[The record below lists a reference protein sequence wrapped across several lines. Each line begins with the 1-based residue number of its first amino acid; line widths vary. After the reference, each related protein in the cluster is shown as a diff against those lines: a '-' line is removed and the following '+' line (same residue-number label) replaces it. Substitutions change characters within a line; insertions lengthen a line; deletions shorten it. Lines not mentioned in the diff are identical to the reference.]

1 MDNVAIVHYQRDA
14 NSKVLA
20 VELADK
26 LRAHE
31 LRGELRDVAH
41 ASAHELIYFD
51 AVVLA
56 GPLHFSRMHGLSLVK
71 ASFGYKPTALLLTG
85 AGDDDRVLRLLPKHM
100 RGEVPV
106 FAVDPTH
113 PTPTR
118 LDPLVAWLRSV
129 VGTTGYRW
137 TG

>member
-26 LRAHE
+26 LRNHE

-106 FAVDPTH
+106 FAVDPTQ
-113 PTPTR
+113 PAPTR

>member
-1 MDNVAIVHYQRDA
+1 MDTVAIVYYQRDA
-14 NSKVLA
+14 RAKELA
-20 VELADK
+20 QGLADK
-26 LRAHE
+26 LRVHE
-31 LRGELRDVAH
+31 LRGEVLEVTH

-56 GPLHFSRMHGLSLVK
+56 GPLQFSRMHGLALVK
-71 ASFGYKPTALLLTG
+71 AAFGFKPTALLLTG

-100 RGEVPV
+100 RGHVPV
-106 FAVDPTH
+106 FTATTEQPYY
-113 PTPTR
+113 PG